1 MKKQLFNH
9 GWTVQAGDGSS
20 LTALFGASGN
30 APRQVTIPHDHLVEI
45 PRNPQEPNGPGNG
58 FFHEEDMVYNTT
70 LNLDE
75 NAEGKRIWLEFEAV
89 YQNAFV
95 YVNNAFAGKCAYGYS
110 NFYLDITDYVTAGQ
124 PNAVKVIVKNGVP
137 SGRWYTGGGIYRDV
151 NLMIADPLHIM
162 PDGVFVTTEN
172 VDDSI
177 AEIAVCTE
185 AANETAVM
193 KNIVLEAKIYDR
205 DGSVAAEGNMP
216 VTVRGG
222 VTDTYKLRLFV
233 KNPKLWDAENPNL
246 YTYEVSLCEDG
257 AVLDTESGTFGI
269 RKMQLDPVNGL
280 RINGRTVKL
289 RGGCIHHDNGIIGT
303 KEFAFAA
310 EERVKT
316 LKNAGFNAIRSSHYP
331 MSRKLL
337 EACDKYGMYVMDE
350 YADVWTTSKVAYDY
364 SMHMTEWW
372 EHDIANLVRKD
383 KNHPC
388 VIMYSIGNEIPEVGN
403 KIDTGWGKKL
413 ADRIRELD
421 PTRYVTNSMNLLL
434 AGMDMLREMASGAPG
449 QGAQEQGASGQDA
462 QGQSA
467 EEGQPT
473 GEINSMMS
481 GMGEMMAQLM
491 QSPMLAKVT
500 EEAASQVD
508 IVGYNYA
515 LGRYEPEGKE
525 YPNRILVGSETNP
538 PDLDKNWDAVERL
551 PYVIGDFD
559 WTAWDYLGENGIGGY
574 TYGDAAANPMGAMY
588 SPYPWKAAYCG
599 DVNLLGD
606 RRPVSYWREMIWG
619 FRTEPYIAVQPP
631 EHYGETKHG
640 SQWCFSDAY
649 RSWNHK
655 EYTGRGITVEVYA
668 PADEVELFVNG
679 RTAGR
684 KATGNPHKYMAVF
697 DTVYE
702 PGKIEAVAYRNGVET
717 GRDVLVTAGDDVELA
732 VTVRTAAGTDAGA
745 KIPADGTDIAYV
757 DAAVVDADGNLNMEK
772 KMKVAVSVE
781 GPGEIIGYGSADPKS
796 EENYYDTE
804 AMTYEGRIRA
814 AVRAS
819 GKGVVKVTL
828 RAEEK
833 EYSVLITAE

>member
-1 MKKQLFNH
+1 MKKTLFNQ
-9 GWTVQAGDGSS
+9 GWTVQAGEASS
-20 LTALFGASGN
+20 LTAMFGGSDN
-30 APRQVTIPHDHLVEI
+30 QPRKVALPHDYLIEN
-45 PRNPQEPNGPGNG
+45 PRDPEEPNGPGNG
-58 FFHEEDMVYNTT
+58 FFHEADMVYNTT

-75 NAEGKRIWLEFEAV
+75 NAAGKRIWLEFEAV

-95 YVNNAFAGKCAYGYS
+95 YVNSAFAGKCAYGYS
-110 NFYLDITDYVTAGQ
+110 NFYLDITDFVKPGQ
-124 PNAVKVIVKNGVP
+124 PNAVKVVVKDGVP

-151 NLMIADPLHIM
+151 NLMIAEPVHIM
-162 PDGVFVTTEN
+162 PDGVFVMTEN
-172 VDDSI
+172 TDDGI

-185 AANETAVM
+185 TANDTAVM
-193 KNIVLEAKIYDR
+193 KELTLKAKICGG
-205 DGSVAAEGNMP
+205 DGSTAAEGSMP
-216 VTVRGG
+216 VTIRGN
-222 VTDTYKLRLFV
+222 VTDTYRMRLFV

-246 YTYEVSLCEDG
+246 YTYEVSVWEGDTL
-257 AVLDTESGTFGI
+257 LDTETGTFGI

-280 RINGRTVKL
+280 RINGKTVKL

-303 KEFAFAA
+303 KDFAFAA
-310 EERVKT
+310 EERVRI
-316 LKNAGFNAIRSSHYP
+316 LKESGFNAIRSSHYP

-337 EACDKYGMYVMDE
+337 AACDKYGMYVMDE
-350 YADVWTTSKVAYDY
+350 YADVWTSSKVAYDY

-403 KIDTGWGKKL
+403 RIDSGWGKKL
-413 ADRIRELD
+413 ADRIRSLD

-434 AGMDMLREMASGAPG
+434 AGMEMLAKMAPG
-449 QGAQEQGASGQDA
+449 AQDQGAGAEQGA
-462 QGQSA
+462 
-467 EEGQPT
+467 EQPS

-481 GMGEMMAQLM
+481 SMGDAMQQLM
-491 QSPMLAKVT
+491 QSPVLAKLT

-515 LGRYEPEGKE
+515 LGRYEPEGTE
-525 YPNRILVGSETNP
+525 YPNRIIVGSETNP
-538 PDLDKNWDAVERL
+538 PDLDKNWEAVERL

-574 TYGDAAANPMGAMY
+574 TYGDDCTNPMGAMY

-599 DVNLLGD
+599 DVNLIGD

-619 FRTEPYIAVQPP
+619 FRTKPYIAVQPP
-631 EHYGETKHG
+631 EHYNETKHG

-655 EYTGRGITVEVYA
+655 DYTGKGIVVEVYA
-668 PADEVELFVNG
+668 PADEIELFVNG
-679 RTAGR
+679 RSVGR
-684 KATGNPHKYMAVF
+684 KPTGEPHKYMAVF

-702 PGKIEAVAYRNGVET
+702 PGKVEAVAYKDGVEV
-717 GRDVLVTAGDDVELA
+717 GRDVLVTAADDVKLA
-732 VTVRTAAGTDAGA
+732 VTVRSASGTGADASV
-745 KIPADGTDIAYV
+745 PADGTDIAYV
-757 DAAVVDADGNLNMEK
+757 DAAVVDGDGVLNTDK
-772 KMKVAVSVE
+772 KLKVAVSVE

-819 GKGVVKVTL
+819 GAGTVRVTL
-828 RAEEK
+828 RAEGKDYTVELK
-833 EYSVLITAE
+833 AE

>member
-1 MKKQLFNH
+1 MEKRLFNQ
-9 GWTVQAGDGSS
+9 GWTVSAGDGSS
-20 LTALFGASGN
+20 LAALIGGA
-30 APRQVTIPHDHLVEI
+30 ADPPKQITLPHDHLVEI

-58 FFHEEDMVYNTT
+58 FFHEEDMVYNTV

-75 NAEGKRIWLEFEAV
+75 SAAGKRIWMEFEAV

-110 NFYLDITDYVTAGQ
+110 NFYLDITDYVKIGQ
-124 PNAVKVIVKNGVP
+124 PNPVKVVVKNGVP

-151 NLMIADPLHIM
+151 NLMIADPVHIM
-162 PDGVFVTTEN
+162 PDGVFVRTEN
-172 VDDSI
+172 ADTDI

-185 AANETAVM
+185 VANDEASM
-193 KNIVLEAKIYDR
+193 KSIVLKAKIFDK
-205 DGSVAAEGNMP
+205 DGNLAAEGNMP
-216 VTVRGG
+216 ATLRGN
-222 VTDTYKLRLFV
+222 TADTYKLRLFV
-233 KNPKLWDAENPNL
+233 KSPKLWDAENPNL
-246 YTYEVSLCEDG
+246 YTYEVSVCGEDG
-257 AVLDTESGTFGI
+257 EDTVLDTESGTFGI

-303 KEFAFAA
+303 REFTFAA
-310 EERVKT
+310 EERIRM
-316 LKNAGFNAIRSSHYP
+316 LKEAGFNAVRSSHYP

-350 YADVWTTSKVAYDY
+350 YADVWTSSKVAYDY

-372 EHDIANLVRKD
+372 EHDIASLVRKD

-403 KIDTGWGKKL
+403 KIDAGWGKKI

-434 AGMDMLREMASGAPG
+434 AGMDMLAQMFSGARG
-449 QGAQEQGASGQDA
+449 QEAEAGAD
-462 QGQSA
+462 
-467 EEGQPT
+467 QPS
-473 GEINSMMS
+473 GEINSMMNN
-481 GMGEMMAQLM
+481 MGDVMAQLM
-491 QSPMLAKVT
+491 QSPMLAKAT

-515 LGRYEPEGKE
+515 LGRYEPEGNE
-525 YPNRILVGSETNP
+525 YPNRIIVGSETNP
-538 PDLDKNWDAVERL
+538 PDLDKNWEAVERL

-574 TYGDAAANPMGAMY
+574 TYGDDAANPMGAMY

-599 DVNLLGD
+599 DVNLIGD

-655 EYTGRGITVEVYA
+655 EYTGKEIAVEVYA
-668 PADEVELFVNG
+668 AADEVELLVNG
-679 RTAGR
+679 KSVDRKRTGE
-684 KATGNPHKYMAVF
+684 PHKYMAVF
-697 DTVYE
+697 DTIYE
-702 PGKIEAVAYRNGVET
+702 PGRVEAVAYKNGVET
-717 GRDVLVTAGDDVELA
+717 GRDVLTTAGDDVKLA
-732 VTVRTAAGTDAGA
+732 IDVRTLAGTEADA
-745 KIPADGTDIAYV
+745 KLPADGTDIAYV
-757 DAAVVDADGNLNMEK
+757 DVSVVDENGVLNMDR
-772 KMKVAVSVE
+772 KMKVSVSVE
-781 GPGEIIGYGSADPKS
+781 GPGEVIGYGSADPKS
-796 EENYYDTE
+796 GENYYDME

-814 AVRAS
+814 AVRA
-819 GKGVVKVTL
+819 KGEGLVKVTF

-833 EYSVLITAE
+833 SYSVTITAE